1 VTLGWELVLAALS
14 VLTLIGGVGWLF
26 LLRQRD
32 ERTLR
37 RQLEQQ
43 LRDAEELRAR
53 AREESAEHQKIANAL
68 RDSESRYRA
77 LAVRMSRLHALTA
90 SLSQALTIESVA
102 RAVVHEGKA
111 LLGAQ
116 AGAVMQLGEGEQL
129 IRVYAQGDSP
139 DVPEGA
145 EFVDLA
151 PGLCSTEVAT
161 ARHPVF
167 VSSFAEWQKR
177 CPLSAP
183 VAGDAGYASIA
194 VLPLFLKGGLWG
206 VLAFH
211 FTAPVN
217 FDEGYQA
224 LLTVVAHH
232 CGDALDR
239 ARLYEV
245 EQRGRTEAE
254 ATSRSKDEFLSTV
267 SHELRTPLNAILGWA
282 SMLRSGSLDA
292 RGAARAVHVIYDNA
306 QRQRQ
311 LIDDLLDISRMMT
324 GRTALEIQ
332 ELDLGHV
339 ITSAVES
346 VMPQAEAKGVTLRFV
361 RRGTVRMMA
370 DARRLEQV
378 FLNLLT
384 NAVKFTPAGGQI
396 DVSMTTGDHIAE
408 IRVSDS
414 GVGIEPAFL
423 PYVFD
428 PFRQADSQ
436 STRSHGGLGLGLSIA
451 KRLVDAHEGS
461 IRAESEGAGKGTT
474 FIVTLPAV
482 ASDRQT
488 DTAVRDFHERQRD
501 HLPDLRGIRILAVD
515 DDADGREIVA
525 TTFETCRATV
535 ISAASAAQAMDLL
548 LQNDVDVL
556 LVDIAMPGEDGYTF
570 IRKVR
575 ALPSSAKAS
584 LPAAALT
591 AYARDDQRQ
600 EALAAGFQMHIAKP
614 VEPSQLAWSIV
625 MLLKDRS
632 SRASGF

>member
-1 VTLGWELVLAALS
+1 VEPGWELALAVLSALALVGGAA
-14 VLTLIGGVGWLF
+14 GWLI
-26 LLRQRD
+26 LRQRD

-53 AREESAEHQKIANAL
+53 AGQESAEYQKIASAL

-77 LAVRMSRLHALTA
+77 LAVRMTRLHALTA
-90 SLSQALTIESVA
+90 SLSQALTIERVA

-116 AGAVMQLGEGEQL
+116 AGAVMQLGERRQL
-129 IRVYAQGDSP
+129 LRVYAQGDFR

-145 EFVDLA
+145 EAIDLE
-151 PGLCSTEVAT
+151 PGLCSTEAAT
-161 ARHPVF
+161 AERPVF

-183 VAGDAGYASIA
+183 MAGDAGYASIA

-217 FDEGYQA
+217 FDDDYQA
-224 LLTVVAHH
+224 LITAVAHH

-245 EQRGRTEAE
+245 EQRARAEAE

-282 SMLRSGSLDA
+282 SMLRSGSLDT
-292 RGAARAVHVIYDNA
+292 RGAARAIHVIYDNA

-324 GRTALEIQ
+324 GRTALELQ

-346 VMPQAEAKGVTLRFV
+346 VMPQAEAKGLRLRFARRAAV
-361 RRGTVRMMA
+361 RLVA
-370 DARRLEQV
+370 DARRLEQI
-378 FLNLLT
+378 FLNLLA

-396 DVSMTTGDHIAE
+396 EVTVTTSDHVAE
-408 IRVSDS
+408 IRVTDT

-451 KRLVDAHEGS
+451 KRLVDAHEGN
-461 IRAESEGAGKGTT
+461 IRAESEGPGKGTA
-474 FIVTLPAV
+474 FIVTLPVV
-482 ASDRQT
+482 AT
-488 DTAVRDFHERQRD
+488 DWQPDIPVRDFREGQRD
-501 HLPDLRGIRILAVD
+501 HLPDLRRIRILAVD
-515 DDADGREIVA
+515 DDADAREIIA
-525 TTFETCRATV
+525 KTFENCRATV
-535 ISAASAAQAMDLL
+535 MSAASAAEAMDLL
-548 LQNDVDVL
+548 SANDVDVL

-575 ALPSSAKAS
+575 ALPSPAKAS

-614 VEPSQLAWSIV
+614 VEPAQLAWSIASLV
-625 MLLKDRS
+625 KDLAP
-632 SRASGF
+632 RASGF

>member
-1 VTLGWELVLAALS
+1 VEPGWELAFAVVSTLAL
-14 VLTLIGGVGWLF
+14 VGGAGWLI
-26 LLRQRD
+26 LRQRD

-53 AREESAEHQKIANAL
+53 ADQESAEHQKAASAL

-77 LAVRMSRLHALTA
+77 LAVRMTRLHTLTA

-102 RAVVHEGKA
+102 QAVVHEGKA

-116 AGAVMQLGEGEQL
+116 AGAVMQLGERRQL
-129 IRVYAQGDSP
+129 LRVYAQGDFR

-145 EFVDLA
+145 EAIDLE
-151 PGLCSTEVAT
+151 PGLCSTEAAT
-161 ARHPVF
+161 AQRPVF

-217 FDEGYQA
+217 FDDDYQA
-224 LLTVVAHH
+224 LLTAVAHH

-245 EQRGRTEAE
+245 EQRARTEAE

-282 SMLRSGSLDA
+282 SMLRSGSLDT
-292 RGAARAVHVIYDNA
+292 RGAARAIHVIYDNA

-324 GRTALEIQ
+324 GRTALELQ

-346 VMPQAEAKGVTLRFV
+346 VMPQAEAKGLRLRLARRAAV
-361 RRGTVRMMA
+361 RLVA
-370 DARRLEQV
+370 DARRLEQI
-378 FLNLLT
+378 FLNLLA

-396 DVSMTTGDHIAE
+396 EVTVTTGEHVAE
-408 IRVSDS
+408 IRVADT

-436 STRSHGGLGLGLSIA
+436 STRTHGGLGLGLSIA
-451 KRLVDAHEGS
+451 KRLVDAHEGN
-461 IRAESEGAGKGTT
+461 IRAESEGPGKGTT
-474 FIVTLPAV
+474 FIMTLPIV
-482 ASDRQT
+482 ATDRQP
-488 DTAVRDFHERQRD
+488 DIAVRHFHERQRD
-501 HLPDLRGIRILAVD
+501 HLPDLRGIRVLAVD
-515 DDADGREIVA
+515 DDADAREIIA
-525 TTFETCRATV
+525 KTFENCRATV
-535 ISAASAAQAMDLL
+535 LSAASAAEARDLL
-548 LQNDVDVL
+548 SANEFDVL

-575 ALPSSAKAS
+575 ALPSAAKAS

-614 VEPSQLAWSIV
+614 VEPAQLAWSIASLV
-625 MLLKDRS
+625 KDRAP
-632 SRASGF
+632 RASGF

>member
-1 VTLGWELVLAALS
+1 MNPGWEFALAVLSALA
-14 VLTLIGGVGWLF
+14 LIGGGAWLF
-26 LLRQRD
+26 VRQRT
-32 ERTLR
+32 ERALR

-43 LRDAEELRAR
+43 LKDAEDLRAR
-53 AREESAEHQKIANAL
+53 AGQESAEHQKIANAL

-77 LAVRMSRLHALTA
+77 LAVRMSRLHALTT

-116 AGAVMQLGEGEQL
+116 AGAVMQLRDGRQL
-129 IRVYAQGDSP
+129 VRVHAQGDSR
-139 DVPEGA
+139 DVPEA
-145 EFVDLA
+145 PEAVDLE
-151 PGLCSTEVAT
+151 PGLCSTEAAT
-161 ARHPVF
+161 GQHPVF

-183 VAGDAGYASIA
+183 VAGDAGYASLA

-217 FDEGYQA
+217 FDEDYQA
-224 LLTVVAHH
+224 LLTAIANH

-239 ARLYEV
+239 ARLYET

-282 SMLRSGSLDA
+282 SMLRSGSLDTRA
-292 RGAARAVHVIYDNA
+292 AARAIHVIYDNA

-324 GRTALEIQ
+324 GRTALEVQ

-346 VMPQAEAKGVTLRFV
+346 VMPQAEAKGLSLRFG
-361 RRGTVRMMA
+361 RRGGVRLMA

-378 FLNLLT
+378 FLNLLA
-384 NAVKFTPAGGQI
+384 NAVKFTPADGQI
-396 DVSMTTGDHIAE
+396 NVTVTTSDHVAE
-408 IRVSDS
+408 IRVSDT

-436 STRSHGGLGLGLSIA
+436 STRTHGGLGLGLSIA

-461 IRAESEGAGKGTT
+461 IRVESEGPGKGTT
-474 FIVTLPAV
+474 FIVTLPVV
-482 ASDRQT
+482 ASDRRA
-488 DTAVRDFHERQRD
+488 DTAVRDFQERQRD
-501 HLPDLRGIRILAVD
+501 HLPNLHGIRVLAVD
-515 DDADGREIVA
+515 DDADAREIIA
-525 TTFETCRATV
+525 KTFETCRATV
-535 ISAASAAQAMDLL
+535 LSAASAAEAMDMLS
-548 LQNDVDVL
+548 QNDVDVL

-575 ALPSSAKAS
+575 SLPSAKKAS
-584 LPAAALT
+584 IPAAALT
-591 AYARDDQRQ
+591 AYARDDQRH

-614 VEPSQLAWSIV
+614 VEPAQLAWSITSLV
-625 MLLKDRS
+625 KDRAPH
-632 SRASGF
+632 ASGF